1 MDMSKIGLIVGR
13 EFAQRVRKKSFIIT
27 TLLAPLFVVALIVL
41 PAVIMQLSK
50 DDGSKT
56 IVIVDESAMIGEKLA
71 ATDSLYSVSSERY
84 PAVATTNPDAYGFLV
99 IGHDIIENPS
109 NLKLYT
115 REASTMG
122 MEQTITNAV
131 SQIITAQRIDS
142 CGVAN
147 LDSLISTV
155 TARASLQTFQI
166 ETTDSGETVEKA
178 SSAGASMA
186 VAYIAG
192 FIIYMFILM
201 YGMQVLQ
208 GVIEEKSSRIIE
220 VIVSSVK
227 PFELMMGKIVGVALV
242 ALLQFGAWVAIIGI
256 AAGFI
261 PSMGDMAGAGGILGG
276 LSSAMDPMFVLR
288 VVGSFVIFFVGGY
301 LLYAAMFAAIGS
313 AVDSVADTQQL
324 QMPVTMPLIISIFI
338 MLSAMQDPHSSVAFW
353 FSIIPFT
360 SPIIMMA
367 RVAYGVPMWEF
378 ILSVVVL
385 YGSFV
390 GITYL
395 AAKIYRTGIFMYGKK
410 PTIGELIKWARYKN

>member
-1 MDMSKIGLIVGR
+1 MSKIGLIVGR
-13 EFAQRVRKKSFIIT
+13 EFTQRVRKKSFIIT
-27 TLLAPLFVVALIVL
+27 TLLAPLFIVALLVL
-41 PAVIMQLSK
+41 PAMIMQLSK
-50 DDGSKT
+50 DDGSKS
-56 IVIVDESAMIGEKLA
+56 IIIVDESRIIGTAIA
-71 ATDSLYSVSSERY
+71 ATDSMYVTSEESY
-84 PAVATTNPDAYGFLV
+84 PAVTHSHPEAYGFLV
-99 IGHDIIENPS
+99 VGADIIENPS

-122 MEQTITNAV
+122 VEQSITNAV
-131 SQIITAQRIDS
+131 SQIVTAQRIKDS
-142 CGVAN
+142 GVGN
-147 LDSLISTV
+147 LDSLMAAV
-155 TARASLQTFQI
+155 TARASLQSFQL
-166 ETTDSGETVEKA
+166 ETTDKGETVEKA

-261 PSMGDMAGAGGILGG
+261 PSLGENSG
-276 LSSAMDPMFVLR
+276 MLGQLGSAMGAMTDGMFIVR

-367 RVAYGVPMWEF
+367 RVAYGVPLWEF
-378 ILSVVVL
+378 VLSVTVL
-385 YGSFV
+385 YGTFV
-390 GITYL
+390 GMTYL
-395 AAKIYRTGIFMYGKK
+395 AAKIYRVGIFMYGKK
-410 PTIGELIKWARYKN
+410 PSFRELIKWARYKN